1 MKKNLKSCVELPEW
15 EDPHCLLDMN
25 QYEGLKSEG
34 LRPDLRHNRSA
45 HLSAAWHFAEHTRAF
60 ISLGGADLSVFRYLT
75 FSVFSA
81 QGAGGSF
88 SLLFDQ
94 SENGEAKN
102 CYEQTFHITHDG
114 WNHYRVELPFMRC
127 IGEPFGWD
135 QIGSI
140 CWDHTFGGQSNR
152 AETIL
157 YLDNLYAWEEMAPP
171 LYGKLPEL
179 KGAAAFARN
188 GKYALVDRKRI
199 PNAIDFAEIG
209 PFERDGVLWLPM
221 APVAAG
227 IAHLAIADNI
237 ANTLSFTYRRKK
249 YFFSA
254 DADFVTINGEKE
266 ALSFRPLAQNG
277 VLFFPADYVRSFFH
291 WRQIYVDP
299 MGLIVLSNRRNV
311 FENSRDESVILQLI
325 SDMTFHRPNGNKL
338 LGDLRRRFPN
348 PLRGRLL
355 ASHDE
360 LMQLRKSV
368 KGDATLRQY
377 AELLKAEYGKK
388 SQLFLQS
395 PIAEQETLGSED
407 LILSCDCL
415 WAFSLLYRITGE
427 KPYCERAY
435 AEALALTK
443 LESWEKPNM
452 QMLGRISLAMAICYD
467 WCHHMW
473 SEGEKA
479 KIERAML
486 RNGMR
491 VGVDAYNG
499 KKKMWHEGGTTA
511 CVVGAGMLAM
521 ALSLAD
527 IYPETALKLS
537 DRALRNLEPCFLSY
551 APDGGCEE
559 GVSAW
564 ELRTRS
570 LALVVAMLQK
580 ACGSDYGLSLAP
592 GWRSTAYFA
601 IYMESANGAWN
612 YHNCKNDAVDNSI
625 FPFFSWLTKDPV
637 PVWLRHQQLLN
648 CQKRIS
654 VFDILF
660 YEPMQE
666 KLSPHLA
673 LDSVYRKAGLA
684 VMRSDW
690 SNSANLIGLHGGSNR
705 VPNADLDA
713 GSVLL
718 EMEGERFFCETGGVE
733 ELPILLRRRAVGQ
746 NTLVIDPTEEPA
758 PDQNPD
764 AAAPLV
770 EMRSDAERAYAIVDM
785 TKTND
790 LLLRAKRG
798 VLLTDHRSVAVVQD
812 ELTVAHPTEVV
823 WSVWTRAEVQLNK
836 SGRTAKLSQNG
847 KTLLCKLGGI
857 GSPARFE
864 AETYEASGMTRLFV
878 RVEVKERLRMF
889 VACKILEEGEK
900 TPQSIYESTPMSNW
914 SK

>member
-1 MKKNLKSCVELPEW
+1 MKKNLKSCVELPDW

-25 QYEGLKSEG
+25 QYETWNREG
-34 LRPDLRHNRSA
+34 LIPDLRHNRSA
-45 HLSAAWHFAEHTRAF
+45 HLSAAWHFAEHTRAY
-60 ISLGGADLSVFRYLT
+60 ISLGGTDLSAFRYLT
-75 FSVFSA
+75 FSAFST

-88 SLLFDQ
+88 SLRFDQ
-94 SENGEAKN
+94 SERGEGKN
-102 CYEQTFHITHDG
+102 CYEQTFRITHDG
-114 WNHYRVELPFMRC
+114 WNHYRVELPFMRS

-135 QIGSI
+135 QIGSV

-152 AETIL
+152 HETVL
-157 YLDNLYAWEEMAPP
+157 YLDNLYVWEEMAPP
-171 LYGKLPEL
+171 LYCKMPEL
-179 KGAAAFARN
+179 KGAVAFARN

-199 PNAIDFAEIG
+199 PNAIDFAEVG
-209 PFERDGVLWLPM
+209 PFEQNGVLWLPM

-227 IAHLAIADNI
+227 IAHSAIADNL

-249 YFFSA
+249 YVFSSE
-254 DADFVTINGEKE
+254 ADFVTINGEKE
-266 ALSFRPLAQNG
+266 ALSFRPLAQSG

-291 WRQIYVDP
+291 WRQMYTDS

-311 FENSRDESVILQLI
+311 FDSARDESVILQLI
-325 SDMTFHRPNGNKL
+325 SDMTFHRPDGNKL

-355 ASHDE
+355 ASYDE

-368 KGDATLRQY
+368 KKDATLRQY
-377 AELLKAEYGKK
+377 TELLKNEYGKK
-388 SQLFLQS
+388 SELFLQQ
-395 PIAEQETLGSED
+395 PIAEKETLMEQD
-407 LILSCDCL
+407 LVLACDCL

-435 AEALALTK
+435 AEALEFTK
-443 LESWEKPNM
+443 LESWEKPNL

-473 SEGEKA
+473 SEGQKA

-499 KKKMWHEGGTTA
+499 KKRMWHEGGTTA
-511 CVVGAGMLAM
+511 CVIGAGMLSM
-521 ALSLAD
+521 ALALAD

-537 DRALRNLEPCFLSY
+537 DRILRNLEPCFLSY
-551 APDGGCEE
+551 APDGGCSE
-559 GVSAW
+559 GVAAW
-564 ELRTRS
+564 EARTRS

-580 ACGSDYGLSLAP
+580 ACGSDYGFSLAP
-592 GWRSTAYFA
+592 GWRSSSYFS
-601 IYMESANGAWN
+601 IYMETANGAWN
-612 YHNCKNDAVDNSI
+612 YHNSKNDAVDNSI
-625 FPFFSWLTKDPV
+625 LPFFALLTKDPV
-637 PVWLRHQQLLN
+637 PVWLRHQQLLS
-648 CQKRIS
+648 CQKKIS

-660 YEPMQE
+660 YAPMQQAQA
-666 KLSPHLA
+666 PHLA

-684 VMRSDW
+684 IMRSDW
-690 SNSANLIGLHGGSNR
+690 SNSANVIGLHGGANR
-705 VPNADLDA
+705 VHNADLDA

-718 EMEGERFFCETGGVE
+718 ELGGERFFCETGGVE
-733 ELPILLRRRAVGQ
+733 ELPAMLRRRAIGQ

-764 AAAPLV
+764 AVAPLL
-770 EMRSDAERAYAIVDM
+770 EMRSDAERAYAIIDM
-785 TKTND
+785 SQTND

-798 VLLTDHRSVAVVQD
+798 VLLSENRSVAVVQD
-812 ELTVAHPTEVV
+812 ELTVAHPTTAL

-847 KTLLCKLGGI
+847 KTLLCKLGGV
-857 GSPARFE
+857 GHPARFE
-864 AETYEASGMTRLFV
+864 IETYGESGMTRLFV
-878 RVEVKERLRMF
+878 RLDIKERLRMF
-889 VACKILEEGEK
+889 VACKLLGEGEK
-900 TPQSIYESTPMSNW
+900 VTQSFYENTLMSNW